1 MLLDDILNERRLR
14 YEELDK
20 NEQNDVEL
28 ELKLVKEEKYYVLH
42 DFINGKDFGRHYTL
56 TPEEFV
62 QLMTSNKDGSIDL
75 NSLWNVFEP
84 YFITRKEIK

>member
-1 MLLDDILNERRLR
+1 MILNDILNERRLR
-14 YEELDK
+14 YEELYK
-20 NEQNDVEL
+20 SDVEL

-62 QLMTSNKDGSIDL
+62 QLMVSNTNKDGSIDL

>member
-1 MLLDDILNERRLR
+1 MFLNDILNERRLR
-14 YEELDK
+14 YEKLYK
-20 NEQNDVEL
+20 NKQNNVEL

-56 TPEEFV
+56 APEEFAL
-62 QLMTSNKDGSIDL
+62 LMASNKDGSIDL
-75 NSLWNVFEP
+75 NSLWNIFEP